1 VMQTRHVNGS
11 KSPQARGKSST
22 SDILGNTARN
32 GSFNRKWAQHY
43 RMLTVLRERFA
54 RELVERSE
62 TAKEEMPNFSE
73 HMADAATDS
82 YDRDCALAMLSSSQ
96 TLLYEIEQALNRI
109 ASGTYGVCEAT
120 GKPIESER
128 LSAIPWARFSAE
140 AQTELE
146 VNGGMSRPRLGA
158 LGTVVVSVQKEDS
171 EDDESEEP
179 AAKPR
184 KAQAA

>member
-1 VMQTRHVNGS
+1 MQTRHANGS

-32 GSFNRKWAQHY
+32 VSFNRKWAQHY
-43 RMLTVLRERFA
+43 RVLTVLRERFA
-54 RELVERSE
+54 RELSERSE
-62 TAKEEMPNFSE
+62 TAKEEMPSYSE

-109 ASGTYGVCEAT
+109 TAGTYGVCEAT
-120 GKPIESER
+120 GQPIQSER
-128 LSAIPWARFSAE
+128 LSAIPWALFSTE

-146 VNGGMSRPRLGA
+146 VHGAVSRPRLGE
-158 LGTVVVSVQKEDS
+158 LGSVVVTVQKEETE
-171 EDDESEEP
+171 EDETEEAP
-179 AAKPR
+179 AKPR
-184 KAQAA
+184 KTQAA

>member
-1 VMQTRHVNGS
+1 MQTRHVNGS

-54 RELVERSE
+54 REVVERSE

-109 ASGTYGVCEAT
+109 ASGTY
-120 GKPIESER
+120 
-128 LSAIPWARFSAE
+128 
-140 AQTELE
+140 
-146 VNGGMSRPRLGA
+146 
-158 LGTVVVSVQKEDS
+158 
-171 EDDESEEP
+171 
-179 AAKPR
+179 
-184 KAQAA
+184 